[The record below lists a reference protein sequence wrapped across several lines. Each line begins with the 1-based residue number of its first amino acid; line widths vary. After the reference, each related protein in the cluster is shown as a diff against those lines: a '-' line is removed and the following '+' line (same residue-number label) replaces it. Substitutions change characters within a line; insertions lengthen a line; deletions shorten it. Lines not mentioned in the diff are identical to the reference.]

1 MGGRVALYYAVYG
14 KCSLSKLII
23 ESSSPGIKDENNRH
37 ERQQIDARAKVLDIA
52 VRGIR

>member
-37 ERQQIDARAKVLDIA
+37 ERQQIDRQERKY
-52 VRGIR
+52 

>member
-1 MGGRVALYYAVYG
+1 MGGRVALYAVYG

-37 ERQQIDARAKVLDIA
+37 ERQQIDAARAKY
-52 VRGIR
+52 

>member
-37 ERQQIDARAKVLDIA
+37 ERQQIDAKSESIRYW